1 VRKASA
7 AIAKTQATLTA
18 LKDKI
23 DVTVGD
29 GLAALKLKQAALAIK
44 LARQQSAKTKV
55 CIGRVENCTT
65 NCEHVTSLCNL
76 YHSEQHF
83 SSRVSAIYFEPCF
96 KK

>member
-7 AIAKTQATLTA
+7 AIAKTQNELVA

-29 GLAALKLKQAALAIK
+29 DLAALKLKQAALASK
-44 LARQQSAKTKV
+44 LARQQSAKSKV
-55 CIGRVENCTT
+55 RIGQVKNCRT
-65 NCEHVTSLCNL
+65 NCEYVTSLCQSL
-76 YHSEQHF
+76 PLMQHF
-83 SSRVSAIYFEPCF
+83 PVEYQQYFFLPCF